1 MILYELDAINEQYFS
16 PYTWRI
22 LMSLNHKELYDQTK
36 RVQVKFSDK
45 SLISHK
51 GFKTVPVLEDRN
63 IWTGESLKIAKYL
76 EEANLSSN
84 SL

>member
-22 LMSLNHKELYDQTK
+22 LMSLNHKELYDETK

-51 GFKTVPVLEDRN
+51 GFKTVPVLEDGN
-63 IWTGESLKIAKYL
+63 INVGDKIQ
-76 EEANLSSN
+76 LSQ
-84 SL
+84 